1 MSEFSFRTDGI
12 DRVEVRVTPI
22 KGTKGKKCQVKFIFY
37 TKLYPQMQSFRVVG
51 GPAIPQNVVDKVMET
66 YNKELSEGVIQ
77 PQTTMQTIG
86 LMRGYVEKW

>member
-1 MSEFSFRTDGI
+1 M
-12 DRVEVRVTPI
+12 TPI

-51 GPAIPQNVVDKVMET
+51 GSAIPQEVVDKVMNT
-66 YNKELSEGVIQ
+66 YNNELAEGTVL